1 MTQAMQTQLQW
12 AWADGYLRIW
22 QADRGEAHVAGLG
35 GAACGPVVDHL
46 QALKAEG
53 RDTQEFLWGLFIAAQ
68 LAEQSAITFECV
80 RPARPV
86 MLHIHSASSDDVL
99 AFKGFLRGLP

>member
-1 MTQAMQTQLQW
+1 MKTDLQW

-22 QADRGEAHVAGLG
+22 QADRGEAHVAGIG

-53 RDTQEFLWGLFIAAQ
+53 RDVQEFLCGLFLAAQ
-68 LAEQSAITFECV
+68 LAEQSALAFECV
-80 RPARPV
+80 RPAAPVGLNIRPAARADIIA
-86 MLHIHSASSDDVL
+86 L
-99 AFKGFLRGLP
+99 KGLLRRRP